1 VSNFIWQALNNHP
14 LTIFGDGSQTRS
26 FCYVDDLIDGL
37 IALFNSEGITGPINL
52 GNPGPITMSDLA
64 KEIIMLTNSDSKIEY
79 FELPS
84 DDPKQRVPDITT
96 AKKQL
101 DWSPVVDRKTGLKNT
116 IAYFLN
122 LKLKM
127 EAS

>member
-1 VSNFIWQALNNHP
+1 
-14 LTIFGDGSQTRS
+14 
-26 FCYVDDLIDGL
+26 VDDLINGL
-37 IALFNSEGITGPINL
+37 IALFNSEGITAPINL

-84 DDPKQRVPDITT
+84 DDPKQRVPDITN

-101 DWSPVVDRKTGLKNT
+101 DWAPVVDRKTGLKNT
-116 IAYFLN
+116 IDYFLN
-122 LKLKM
+122 LKLTTNH
-127 EAS
+127 